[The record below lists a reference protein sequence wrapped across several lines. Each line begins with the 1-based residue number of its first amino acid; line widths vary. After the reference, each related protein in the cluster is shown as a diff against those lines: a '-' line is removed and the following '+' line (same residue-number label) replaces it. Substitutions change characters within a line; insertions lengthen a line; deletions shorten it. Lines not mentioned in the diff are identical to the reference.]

1 LTLKR
6 QIKYLYLRFR
16 RIKAE
21 PEELALGTALGI
33 FSGMIPIVPF
43 QILLA
48 LALAVTLKG
57 SKLMAALF
65 TWYSNPFSWYFIY
78 FYSFKLGA
86 LLLGMPGHH
95 EALTSL
101 LTVLR
106 SGEGVMAIIVK
117 IAEAGGSAFA
127 SFLLGGIVIGLFL
140 AVPSYFMSLRLFI
153 FLRSWRR
160 AKKENSY

>member
-1 LTLKR
+1 MTLER
-6 QIKYLYLRFR
+6 QIKYLYLRLR

-21 PEELALGTALGI
+21 PEELALGTAVGI

-43 QILLA
+43 QLILA
-48 LALAVTLKG
+48 LALAVTVKG

-78 FYSFKLGA
+78 YCSFKLGTF
-86 LLLGMPGHH
+86 LLGMPGHQKV
-95 EALTSL
+95 LTPIL
-101 LTVLR
+101 AALR
-106 SGEGVMAIIVK
+106 SGDGVVAIIAK
-117 IAEAGGSAFA
+117 IAGAGGSALA

-140 AVPSYFMSLRLFI
+140 AVPSYFVSIRLFI

-160 AKKENSY
+160 ARKEHRH